1 MPVSF
6 RRLSI
11 AGFKSFAE
19 PTSVEIL
26 DGLTGIVGPNGCG
39 KSNVVEALR
48 WAMGESSAR
57 NLRGAEMDDVIFAGT
72 TGRKSRDSA
81 EVTLLLEETLGTA
94 PPPFGDQPELSISRK
109 LERGG
114 GSSYRVNGKDARA
127 RDVQTL
133 FADLASGARASAMV
147 SQGRVGSLVS
157 ARPEDRRMVLE
168 EAAGITGLHA
178 RRREAEIKLRAA
190 EANLAR
196 AEDTRAQ
203 LDQQLL
209 TLKRQARQANR
220 FRNISDLVRQADAE
234 LLAIQRA
241 RTEAARA
248 IARTTL
254 ETARAAAP
262 WLRRPRPMPPGLPP
276 TPTKRCRRCGCKNPT
291 YAPAWNAIA

>member
-26 DGLTGIVGPNGCG
+26 GGLTGIVGPNGCG

-48 WAMGESSAR
+48 WAMGETSAR
-57 NLRGAEMDDVIFAGT
+57 NLRGTEMDDVIFAGT

-109 LERGG
+109 LDRGG

-147 SQGRVGSLVS
+147 SQGRVGALVS

-196 AEDTRAQ
+196 ATKTAGG
-203 LDQQLL
+203 
-209 TLKRQARQANR
+209 
-220 FRNISDLVRQADAE
+220 
-234 LLAIQRA
+234 QRHTSVA
-241 RTEAARA
+241 
-248 IARTTL
+248 
-254 ETARAAAP
+254 
-262 WLRRPRPMPPGLPP
+262 
-276 TPTKRCRRCGCKNPT
+276 CR
-291 YAPAWNAIA
+291 